1 MQDLIDED
9 SSGLIKE
16 RQDNSR
22 SLHVIENIQREE
34 KSRILVSTG
43 D

>member
-9 SSGLIKE
+9 FWGIIKE

-22 SLHVIENIQREE
+22 SLHVTENIQREE